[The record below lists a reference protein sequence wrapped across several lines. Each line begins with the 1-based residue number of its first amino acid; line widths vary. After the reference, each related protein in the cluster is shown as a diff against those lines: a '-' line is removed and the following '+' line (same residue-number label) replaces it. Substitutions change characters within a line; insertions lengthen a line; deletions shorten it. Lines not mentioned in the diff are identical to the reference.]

1 MPDPAWEFV
10 SHMHLISQTEDTEH
24 SPLRCHGIVIVLYNL
39 SAASSTVIRDEWLL
53 IGDHLFSPAELSH
66 AYHSNAV
73 VFAAANSCLT
83 LHWENPSRL
92 VATCNRPY
100 VDQDHIDLVI

>member
-1 MPDPAWEFV
+1 
-10 SHMHLISQTEDTEH
+10 
-24 SPLRCHGIVIVLYNL
+24 
-39 SAASSTVIRDEWLL
+39 VIRDEWLL

-83 LHWENPSRL
+83 LHWESPSRL
-92 VATCNRPY
+92 VATCNGSY
-100 VDQDHIDLVI
+100 LDQDHIDVLKGRSAEVSIS